1 MDPVRSLVRLSRERP
16 AAADAL
22 LALVLVVLAELE
34 IWTLRD
40 SGGPRLVLA
49 LVAPVALGALAW
61 RRRAPL
67 ASALVTLGALAAV
80 SLFWANGGAWV
91 AFAMVVAVYSVA
103 RHHELRGA
111 LAGAGLALAS
121 AALGTAHEPNENF
134 GQFLGNYSFIAVL
147 VIGIPWVAGRA
158 VRSRQLRA
166 AALEDRNVALE
177 REGEERARAA
187 VAEERLRIARE
198 LHDVVGHSLGVIVVQ
213 AGAERATLAG
223 AQESTRETLV
233 TIERAGREA
242 LGEMR
247 RLLEMMRRDDE
258 EVALAPQPSLAHIET
273 LVEKIRA
280 AGLPVDVHVEGRPV
294 ALPPGIDLSA
304 YRIVQ
309 EALTNALKHAGPA
322 RVRVTVSYTE
332 DGLELEVVDDGAG
345 DPGETESGHGL
356 IGMRER
362 VALYGGSL
370 RAGARPGGGYAVGV
384 RLPFRP
390 PAP

>member
-16 AAADAL
+16 AADAL

-40 SGGPRLVLA
+40 SDGPRLVLA

-177 REGEERARAA
+177 REGDERARAA

-273 LVEKIRA
+273 LVEKVRA
-280 AGLPVDVHVEGRPV
+280 AGLPVDLHVEGRPV
-294 ALPPGIDLSA
+294 ALSPGIDLSA

-322 RVRVTVSYTE
+322 RVRVTVRYTE

-345 DPGETESGHGL
+345 DPGGTESGHGL

-384 RLPFRP
+384 RLPFQL

>member
-1 MDPVRSLVRLSRERP
+1 MAAVQSLVGFVRRRP

-22 LALVLVVLAELE
+22 LALVLVALTQLE
-34 IWTLRD
+34 VWTLRD
-40 SGGPRLVLA
+40 PGGPRLVLA
-49 LVAPVALGALAW
+49 LAAFVSLGALAW

-67 ASALVTLGALAAV
+67 ASALVALGVVALV
-80 SLFWANGGAWV
+80 SLFWRSDGVWGPI
-91 AFAMVVAVYSVA
+91 AMLIAIYSVA
-103 RHHELRGA
+103 RHCAVGGA
-111 LAGAGLALAS
+111 LAGAGLALA
-121 AALGTAHEPNENF
+121 AGALATAHEPNENV
-134 GQFLGNYSFIAVL
+134 GQFLGNYLFIAL
-147 VIGIPWVAGRA
+147 LMIGTPWASGRA

-166 AALEDRNVALE
+166 VALEDRNVALE
-177 REGEERARAA
+177 RESEERARAA

-213 AGAERATLAG
+213 AGAERATLSG
-223 AQESTRETLV
+223 AQESTRETLI
-233 TIERAGREA
+233 TIEQAGREA

-258 EVALAPQPSLAHIET
+258 EVALAPQPSLTHLDT
-273 LVEKIRA
+273 LVEKVRA
-280 AGLPVDVHVEGRPV
+280 AGLPVDLHVAGLPV
-294 ALPPGIDLSA
+294 PLPPGVDLSA

-322 RVRVTVSYTE
+322 RVRVTVSYQQ
-332 DGLELEVVDDGAG
+332 DGLELEIADDGTGDTG
-345 DPGETESGHGL
+345 DPDGGHGL

-370 RAGARPGGGYAVGV
+370 RTGARPEGGYSVGV
-384 RLPFRP
+384 RLPFHV